1 MINKHYKGVG
11 NPCQNYRRV
20 CSCVSQRAEYR
31 LSELCENLIL
41 VLAFMWNWGESYKVR
56 YIWCG
61 IFNYGKLLSHIST
74 MSASVYA
81 SLSSRAFNAFTFWA
95 KEKHPEGCSLRK
107 CYAIIFIG
115 NIGHA

>member
-1 MINKHYKGVG
+1 MATHVKIIVG
-11 NPCQNYRRV
+11 YALVYRRE
-20 CSCVSQRAEYR
+20 Q
-31 LSELCENLIL
+31 NTD
-41 VLAFMWNWGESYKVR
+41 WGESYKVR